1 MPLPKY
7 EGGVAMSEQEMMS
20 EIERLRIQVADL
32 TRSRERLV
40 KWLCQA
46 LRFETDPEVL
56 EREIKEMEYLPPR
69 DVNDVLRD
77 LLPPDMHYLIDNGAA
92 ANEETVK
99 A

>member
-1 MPLPKY
+1 
-7 EGGVAMSEQEMMS
+7 MSEQEMLN
-20 EIERLRIQVADL
+20 EIDRLRQELAVM
-32 TRSRERLV
+32 TRSRERLM